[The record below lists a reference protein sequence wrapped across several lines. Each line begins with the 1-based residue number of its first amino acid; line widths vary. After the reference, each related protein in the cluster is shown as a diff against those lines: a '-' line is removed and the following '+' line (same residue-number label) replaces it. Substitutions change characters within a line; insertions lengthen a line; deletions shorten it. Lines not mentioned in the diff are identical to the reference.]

1 MSDSTNQVYVVG
13 AGGIGC
19 IVSWALTVA
28 GYRVCVVESNS
39 TRRDWIGHHGIQL
52 KGWGTVR
59 PRVVEPTTFQKLDA
73 NRVVVCV
80 KSFDNPSVIPM
91 VKHCRSVL
99 MIQNGID
106 PRLDGIVHR
115 TDGIASFIG
124 EAEKGTGRVRLSR
137 SGNVYLGSPFKGCDK
152 QLSDM
157 WQRLLFPAFRRL
169 GICVKNVG
177 DILPYR
183 NMKFV
188 YNCAISPLASASGV
202 DNGKLLSDVLLRNLF
217 LALLSENISIM
228 RACDHALARVGPFSP
243 DHVAVIL
250 STPWLARIL
259 GYWFERSLRGTY
271 CSMAEDFASGRTE
284 LPQYLGY
291 LLEMAGALPC
301 PVNRLL
307 HHEVMAML
315 ERGSGPDIGIVD
327 LLTHKLNHKGAQL
340 TSRLGNYKP

>member
-28 GYRVCVVESNS
+28 GYRVCIVESNS
-39 TRRDWIGHHGIQL
+39 TRRDWIGHHGVEL
-52 KGWGTVR
+52 NGWGTVR
-59 PRVVEPTTFQKLDA
+59 PQVVEPTTFQNLIA
-73 NRVVVCV
+73 TRVIVCV
-80 KSFDNPSVIPM
+80 KSFDNLSIIPM

-106 PRLDGIVHR
+106 PRLDEIAHR

-124 EAEKGTGRVRLSR
+124 EAERGTGRVRLSR
-137 SGNVYLGSPFKGCDK
+137 SGNVYLGNSFKECDK
-152 QLSDM
+152 QLLIM
-157 WQRLLFPAFRRL
+157 WQMVLFPAFRRL
-169 GICVKNVG
+169 GICVKNVC

-188 YNCAISPLASASGV
+188 YNCAISPLASAAGI
-202 DNGKLLSDVLLRNLF
+202 DNGKLLSDESLRKLF
-217 LALLSENISIM
+217 LALLSENIRIM
-228 RACDHALARVGPFSP
+228 RSGGHALARVGPFSP
-243 DHVAVIL
+243 DRVAAIL
-250 STPWLARIL
+250 STPWLVRIL

-271 CSMAEDFASGRTE
+271 CSMSEDFASGRTE
-284 LPQYLGY
+284 LPQYIGY

-307 HHEVMAML
+307 HQEVMAML

-327 LLTHKLNHKGAQL
+327 LLTHKLNRKGAQVP
-340 TSRLGNYKP
+340 SQAG